1 MEYERFV
8 VAVLAVVVVV
18 AGGRDARVVD
28 AVLSMLVT
36 GTLWVFGILVPCP
49 MFHVCCEWCSIGI
62 CERGCFGKPI
72 MLLSS

>member
-28 AVLSMLVT
+28 AVLSMLVSS
-36 GTLWVFGILVPCP
+36 TL
-49 MFHVCCEWCSIGI
+49 
-62 CERGCFGKPI
+62 
-72 MLLSS
+72 